1 MDILS
6 NGIGFSYN
14 STGAVLILK
23 LNQNLASFDLNII
36 GVKYE

>member
-14 STGAVLILK
+14 STGAVLT

>member
-6 NGIGFSYN
+6 NATGFNYN
-14 STGAVLILK
+14 LTGAVLT